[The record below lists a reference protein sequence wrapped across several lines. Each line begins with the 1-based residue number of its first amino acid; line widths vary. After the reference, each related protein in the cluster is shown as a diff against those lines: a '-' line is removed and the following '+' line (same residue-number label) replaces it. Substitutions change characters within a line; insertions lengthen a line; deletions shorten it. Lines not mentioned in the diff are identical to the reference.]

1 MRIIIQNYSN
11 KLSTEP
17 LYITHVLQMAGIETH
32 LWTEGGVYDTFD
44 TFKPTHLVCHY
55 EYVDNSLMEY
65 LNDNPNIKV
74 TMNVT
79 GATEAQTKSIKDVF
93 NNVVMFT
100 NAIKSKSGVET
111 LWPAHDMFNSFKSYG
126 EPNIGVGVCA
136 ESFSEK
142 LEEFVSNKDVYHL
155 LYIGKDKEKEVEFDL
170 TVEARNLP
178 QLYPIYKGFHIHGD
192 LNLCTSQVFFDAT
205 MNSLPSVDCTDE
217 QGFDN
222 FLTTCMKTPDEY
234 MESDH
239 IVGAMRNT
247 IMQNHTPFHR
257 AARLMKI
264 MGEKEAMS
272 KVETLKSKRGTQ

>member
-1 MRIIIQNYSN
+1 
-11 KLSTEP
+11 
-17 LYITHVLQMAGIETH
+17 MAGIETH

-44 TFKPTHLVCHY
+44 TVKPTHLVCHY
-55 EYVDNSLMEY
+55 EFVDNSLMEY
-65 LNDNPNIKV
+65 LNDNLNIKV
-74 TMNVT
+74 AMNVT
-79 GATEAQTKSIKDVF
+79 GATETQTKSIKGVF

-100 NAIKSKSGVET
+100 NAMKAQSGVDT
-111 LWPAHDMFNSFKSYG
+111 LWPAHDMFNSFKSDND
-126 EPNIGVGVCA
+126 PRIGVGVCA

-142 LEEFVSNKDVYHL
+142 LEEFVSDKDVYHL
-155 LYIGKDKEKEVEFDL
+155 LYIGKDKEKEAVFDL
-170 TVEARNLP
+170 TVEARSLP

-192 LNLCTSQVFFDAT
+192 LNFCTSQIFFDAT

-222 FLTTCMKTPDEY
+222 FLSTCMKKPDKY
-234 MESDH
+234 MDTDS
-239 IVGAMRNT
+239 IVGAMRQT

-272 KVETLKSKRGTQ
+272 KVETLKSKRGT